1 MIGGFSW
8 VGLVWLAASTIQVQ
22 VSDYGQLYNYT
33 VWLQLYRVI
42 MHALN
47 TCEQIVM
54 VMIKN
59 KINYYTCKKK
69 KITQELP
76 REKFLAKQELEYSLT
91 FDLFSTF
98 NFYFQHST
106 FIFNIRFFLLN
117 IICDLKMNF

>member
-1 MIGGFSW
+1 MFGGFSW

-47 TCEQIVM
+47 TFEQIVM

-76 REKFLAKQELEYSLT
+76 RQKFLAKQELEYGLT

-106 FIFNIRFFLLN
+106 FIFNIRFF
-117 IICDLKMNF
+117 C